1 MAFENPRDHL
11 IELENRLND
20 TEEQLDQLTSNVLK
34 LEQIMMAIAQAVLP
48 EEDMKELESSDD

>member
-11 IELENRLND
+11 IELENRLDD
-20 TEEQLDQLTSNVLK
+20 TEEQLDQLTTNVLK

>member
-20 TEEQLDQLTSNVLK
+20 TEEQLDQLTTNVLK

-48 EEDMKELESSDD
+48 EEDMKE

>member
-20 TEEQLDQLTSNVLK
+20 TEEQLDQLTTNVLK